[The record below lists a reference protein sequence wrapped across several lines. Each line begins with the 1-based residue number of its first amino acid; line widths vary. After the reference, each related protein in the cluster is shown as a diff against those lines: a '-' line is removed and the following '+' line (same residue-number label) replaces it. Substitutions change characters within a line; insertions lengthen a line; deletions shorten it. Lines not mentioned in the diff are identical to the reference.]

1 MWIRSQD
8 KKVLIDARVLQIG
21 TVVNVLIEPDT
32 NTRIERA
39 DTFKVWTDSDNYE
52 CTLGEYTTEERVLE
66 VLDEIHDQLINA
78 TKCDIIVNGE
88 RITKLAVYQMPK
100 E

>member
-8 KKVLIDARVLQIG
+8 KTFLIDTKVFVTNENKIYGSVDGGENGVGEIG
-21 TVVNVLIEPDT
+21 EYVSK
-32 NTRIERA
+32 ERA
-39 DTFKVWTDSDNYE
+39 IA
-52 CTLGEYTTEERVLE
+52 
-66 VLDEIHDQLINA
+66 VLDEIHDQLISA
-78 TKCDIIVNGE
+78 TQCDIIVNGE